1 MSQREI
7 VRYTRIESTPDGN
20 SKFVDE
26 ELALTARTVAAG
38 VPPMA
43 ISELS
48 TAEALFVRSEGFDSA
63 PHPAP
68 RRQWVVMVRGA
79 IEVTTGSGEKRVF
92 GPGDLVLA
100 ADTDGL
106 GHSTVALGDPP
117 FEALF
122 LPVPD
127 GA

>member
-7 VRYTRIESTPDGN
+7 LRYTRIESTPDGG
-20 SKFVDE
+20 SSFVDE
-26 ELALTARTVAAG
+26 KFALTARTVAAG
-38 VPPMA
+38 VPPME
-43 ISELS
+43 IGELS
-48 TAEALFVRSEGFDSA
+48 AAGALFVRSGGFDSA

-100 ADTDGL
+100 TDTDGL

-122 LPVPD
+122 LPVSD
-127 GA
+127 RA